1 MAQRDRE
8 AGPRAG
14 ARSARAVSRERRPR
28 PDLAPS
34 TVDLR
39 RLRDRLAS
47 LVQPLVQAAGLDL
60 EELELRRAGRRI
72 LVRVTVDGDAG
83 IGHDEL
89 SDLSRDLSAA
99 LDAAEEQDGELTPGG
114 YTLEVSSPGVDRP
127 LTLPRHWRRNLGRLV
142 TVRAGERSVTG
153 RVIGV
158 DENGVRLEGV
168 GTTPVAFS
176 QLGPGRVQV
185 EFTRLAELADEDFG
199 EDWDERGTA
208 DHGAVRAEE
217 EGA

>member
-1 MAQRDRE
+1 
-8 AGPRAG
+8 
-14 ARSARAVSRERRPR
+14 V
-28 PDLAPS
+28 APS
-34 TVDLR
+34 TADLR
-39 RLRDRLAS
+39 RLADRLTR
-47 LVQPLVQAAGLDL
+47 LVEPLVQAAGLDL

-89 SDLSRDLSAA
+89 SEVSRDLSAA
-99 LDAAEEQDGELTPGG
+99 LDAAEARDGELTPGA

-142 TVRAGERSVTG
+142 SVRAGERSVTA
-153 RVIGV
+153 RVIEV
-158 DENGVRLEGV
+158 DANGVRLEGV
-168 GTTPVAFS
+168 GGAPVAFG
-176 QLGPGRVQV
+176 QLGPGHVQV

-208 DHGAVRAEE
+208 EHGAVRAEE